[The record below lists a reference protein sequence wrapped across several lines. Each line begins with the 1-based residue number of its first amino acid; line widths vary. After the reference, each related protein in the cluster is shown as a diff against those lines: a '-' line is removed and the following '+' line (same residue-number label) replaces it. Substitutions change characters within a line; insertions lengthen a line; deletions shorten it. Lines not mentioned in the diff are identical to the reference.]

1 MAPPNMSPRRG
12 LILEN
17 SALKYKAKQRKNG
30 KFPSNY
36 KLV

>member
-1 MAPPNMSPRRG
+1 MAPPNMSPRG

-17 SALKYKAKQRKNG
+17 SALKYNAKQRKKG

-36 KLV
+36 KLA

>member
-1 MAPPNMSPRRG
+1 MAPPNMIPRG

-30 KFPSNY
+30 KFPPTIS
-36 KLV
+36 